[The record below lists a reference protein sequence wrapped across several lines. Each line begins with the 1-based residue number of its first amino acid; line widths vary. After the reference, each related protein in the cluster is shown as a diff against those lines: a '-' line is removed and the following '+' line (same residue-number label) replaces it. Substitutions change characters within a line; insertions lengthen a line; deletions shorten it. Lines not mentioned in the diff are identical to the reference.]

1 MTHTYPL
8 PMEPADH
15 WLLLCMT
22 REEIIKELHQIPLQM
37 MYKGMG
43 LVNIVDVIEVFDR
56 ASRPESKDVLLKQT
70 LEEMQRCLREIQG
83 RVM

>member
-1 MTHTYPL
+1 MTL
-8 PMEPADH
+8 PKEGSSCGSG
-15 WLLLCMT
+15 LLLFMT

-43 LVNIVDVIEVFDR
+43 LVNIVDVIEVFER

-70 LEEMQRCLREIQG
+70 VEEMQRCLREIQG